1 MQASPIIP
9 EFAMYEERLEDSEI
23 DELRKRL
30 SMVTRTGKDR
40 FMSFTDVV
48 TEYIGTGEF
57 RNRSQG
63 FLSMCS
69 KAAFLRGLYGY
80 NQVIAKETDS
90 VICNG
95 YAAAA
100 YCRQSLDPRWVNN
113 LRNYVNQ
120 AWQSKDYVAFAE
132 LSGELA
138 DVLIELGYADYAK
151 EAASESIDKVTK
163 ATSKNEDIRNQVQ
176 AALLRARIV
185 MAQIAMQAGARE
197 EAILRLD
204 SAEDTAHLL
213 DHRLCLTTIK
223 YVRARILEESH
234 EYNRAMN
241 LVDAALSE
249 YQRTGY
255 LQGVSD
261 AGNLKGI
268 ILLQKGQL
276 QDARDQFE
284 ELLLIQQRLNNQIGL
299 ARTLINVGEIDRDLG
314 QLEQTE
320 TYNQRALE
328 ISQEAEYMRGIAIS
342 KINLGDIAVRS
353 GRHDE
358 AIRLYEESLELTETS
373 GMKDITKLVIFLA
386 GDAYFINQEYD
397 KSISEYKRAQEFAR
411 DFEYPI
417 VEFNGLV
424 SEIVSAW
431 ESGKTGNARM
441 LHRIRDILGLKE
453 TWLKAGDAEPMR
465 KVRRR
470 IMHDSNIQ
478 SDLCILYDR
487 EKTFECRADRQSL
500 RKECNGNLYWMA
512 GLCPYFETFLDSL
525 ERTK

>member
-1 MQASPIIP
+1 MQSSPIIP
-9 EFAMYEERLEDSEI
+9 EFAMYEERLEDTEI
-23 DELRKRL
+23 EELKKRFSL
-30 SMVTRTGKDR
+30 VTRTGKDR
-40 FMSFTDVV
+40 FMNFTDII
-48 TEYIGTGEF
+48 TEYVGTGEYK
-57 RNRSQG
+57 NRSQG
-63 FLSMCS
+63 FLTMCS

-80 NQVIAKETDS
+80 TQIIAKETDS

-113 LRNYVNQ
+113 LKHYVNQ
-120 AWQSKDYVAFAE
+120 AWQSKDYIAFAE

-138 DVLIELGYADYAK
+138 NILIELGYADYSK

-163 ATSKNEDIRNQVQ
+163 ATSKNQDIRTQVQ
-176 AALLRARIV
+176 AALLRTRIV

-213 DHRLCLTTIK
+213 DHRLSLTTIK

-234 EYNRAMN
+234 EFDRAMT

-249 YQRTGY
+249 YDRMGY

-261 AGNLKGI
+261 ARNLKGI

-320 TYNQRALE
+320 IYNQRALE
-328 ISQEAEYMRGIAIS
+328 ISQEAEYMRGIAVS
-342 KINLGDIAVRS
+342 KINLGDVAVRS
-353 GRHDE
+353 GRHEE
-358 AIRLYEESLELTETS
+358 AIRLYEDALELTEGS
-373 GMKDITKLVIFLA
+373 GMKDITKLVIFLL
-386 GDAYFINQEYD
+386 GDAYFMNQEYE
-397 KSISEYKRAQEFAR
+397 KSINEYKRAQEFAQN
-411 DFEYPI
+411 FEYPI

-424 SEIVSAW
+424 SEIVATW
-431 ESGKTGNARM
+431 ENGESGDKKM
-441 LHRIRDILGLKE
+441 LHRVQDELGLKE
-453 TWLKAGDAEPMR
+453 RWLKAGNSEPMR
-465 KVRRR
+465 DVRRKV
-470 IMHDSNIQ
+470 MQDSNVE

-512 GLCPYFETFLDSL
+512 SLCPYFEAFLDSL
-525 ERTK
+525 KKAL

>member
-1 MQASPIIP
+1 
-9 EFAMYEERLEDSEI
+9 MYEERLEDAEI
-23 DELRKRL
+23 EELRKRL
-30 SMVTRTGKDR
+30 SFVTRTGKDR
-40 FMSFTDVV
+40 FMNFTDVI
-48 TEYIGTGEF
+48 TEYVGTGEF
-57 RNRSQG
+57 KNRSQG

-120 AWQSKDYVAFAE
+120 AWQSEDYIAFAE

-138 DVLIELGYADYAK
+138 DVLIELGYADYSK
-151 EAASESIDKVTK
+151 EAASESIDKATK
-163 ATSKNEDIRNQVQ
+163 ATSQNESIRTQVQ

-185 MAQIAMQAGARE
+185 LAQIAMQAGARE

-213 DHRLCLTTIK
+213 DHELCLTTVK

-234 EYNRAMN
+234 EYDRAMS
-241 LVDAALSE
+241 LVDAALTKYE
-249 YQRTGY
+249 RMGY
-255 LQGVSD
+255 LQGVSN
-261 AGNLKGI
+261 ARNLKGI

-299 ARTLINVGEIDRDLG
+299 ARTLINVGEIDKDLG

-328 ISQEAEYMRGIAIS
+328 ISQEAEYMRGIAVS
-342 KINLGDIAVRS
+342 KINLGDVAVRS
-353 GRHDE
+353 GRHED
-358 AIRLYEESLELTETS
+358 AIQLYQDALDLTESS

-386 GDAYFINQEYD
+386 GDAYFINQEYE
-397 KSISEYKRAQEFAR
+397 KSIHEYRCAQEFAENC
-411 DFEYPI
+411 EYPI

-424 SEIVSAW
+424 SEIVAAW
-431 ESGKTGNARM
+431 ENGDSGDEDK
-441 LHRIRDILGLKE
+441 LHRIRDILGIKE
-453 TWLKAGDAEPMR
+453 RWLKAGDSDPMR
-465 KVRRR
+465 EVRRKVLE
-470 IMHDSNIQ
+470 DPNVQ

-500 RKECNGNLYWMA
+500 RKECSGNLYWMA
-512 GLCPYFETFLDSL
+512 SLCPYFENFLDLL
-525 ERTK
+525 EKAS